1 MTRDLLNLLSDLL
14 NELASELD
22 LHYEVTDAAHLTP
35 TLDIMRR
42 AASALEAAGLRVPD
56 ACTHVLMHYG
66 QTSH

>member
-1 MTRDLLNLLSDLL
+1 MNNDILNLLSDLL

-22 LHYEVTDAAHLTP
+22 LHYEVTDAAQLTP

-42 AASALEAAGLRVPD
+42 AASALEAAGKRVPD
-56 ACTHVLMHYG
+56 ACMHVLMHYS